1 MELSRMICRYN
12 REGKGVFDQF
22 YLDEDL
28 NVPDAKEDVKQMI
41 ESSAEVKVEDLKQV
55 ENYVRA
61 SGKVYFRALY
71 QTASVDSMPEI
82 LEGKIPFEEMI
93 YIEPEEG
100 EEYYIRNLRSEL
112 TVTVVN
118 SRKLGLRAMVELELG
133 REKTVEE
140 EIPVDV
146 ESEIPVYK
154 KCRKMNM
161 LQLRTTKKDTYRIK
175 EELTLPGTKESI
187 GQLLMTDVTN
197 RKLEIRPGQDELIL
211 RGELLVFCMYLSGEE
226 KTDWVSQTLNYEGRI
241 LCDGVTEEM
250 YYSVQH
256 TLEDPLVDIRMDE
269 DGEMRILGIEGTLS
283 LRISIYEE
291 EEPEILEDLYSLEKN
306 CVLQTREMTCEELL
320 LQNQSK
326 CKVNERLALPEL
338 KEDVLQIL
346 HSRGAIQV
354 EKQQNTENGVQ
365 VEGILHLSF
374 LYLRADENEPYG
386 SWQGMVPFSHLIECA
401 GMEEDVRSTM
411 NWYVEQLQV
420 SLAGGEAVD
429 IKAVLTFD
437 AFLRKVKMQ
446 EIILSAEE
454 QPVDW
459 EAMEKRPGI
468 VGHIVQ
474 EGEDL
479 WGLAKQYMTTTES
492 IMEVNHLE
500 NESVKTGEKLLIF
513 KENLSIL

>member
-1 MELSRMICRYN
+1 MELSRMTYRYN

-41 ESSAEVKVEDLKQV
+41 ESNAEVRVEDLKLV

-61 SGKVYFRALY
+61 SGKVYFRVLY
-71 QTASVDSMPEI
+71 QTASVDSMPEV

-93 YIEPEEG
+93 YIEPEEE

-118 SRKLGLRAMVELELG
+118 SRKLGLRVMVELELG
-133 REKTVEE
+133 REKIMGE

-146 ESEIPVYK
+146 ESEIPLYK
-154 KCRKMNM
+154 KYRKMNL
-161 LQLRTTKKDTYRIK
+161 LQLKSAKKDTCRIK

-187 GQLLMTDVTN
+187 GHLLMTDVTN
-197 RKLEIRPGQDELIL
+197 QKLEIRPGQDELIL

-226 KTDWVSQTLNYEGRI
+226 KTDWVSQTLNYEKRI
-241 LCDGVTEEM
+241 PCDGVTEEM
-250 YYSVQH
+250 YYAVRH
-256 TLEDPLVDIRMDE
+256 TLEDPLVDIRLDA
-269 DGEMRILGIEGTLS
+269 DGEMRVLGIEGTLS

-291 EEPEILEDLYSLEKN
+291 EETEILEDMYSLEKN
-306 CVLQTREMTCEELL
+306 CVLQTREMACEELL

-326 CKVNERLALPEL
+326 CKVNERLVLPEL
-338 KEDVLQIL
+338 KDDVLQIL
-346 HSRGAIQV
+346 HSRGVVQK
-354 EKQQNTENGVQ
+354 EKQQNTEQGIQ

-386 SWQGMVPFSHLIECA
+386 SWQGMIPFSHLIECA
-401 GMEEDVRSTM
+401 GMEENIRSTM

-429 IKAVLTFD
+429 IKAILTFD
-437 AFLRKVKMQ
+437 ALLRRTKMQ
-446 EIILSAEE
+446 KVILSAEA
-454 QPVDW
+454 QPADW
-459 EAMEKRPGI
+459 EEMEKRPGV

-474 EGEDL
+474 PGEDL

-500 NESVKTGEKLLIF
+500 NESIKTGEKLLIF